1 MAYYKSSPTEVGI
14 FVATIHT
21 SETILGKYRIFTGNW
36 SLYEYEYGEENIRL
50 PLVQYD

>member
-1 MAYYKSSPTEVGI
+1 MAYYKSSTTEVGI
-14 FVATIHT
+14 FAATIHI
-21 SETILGKYRIFTGNW
+21 SETILSKDRILTGNW